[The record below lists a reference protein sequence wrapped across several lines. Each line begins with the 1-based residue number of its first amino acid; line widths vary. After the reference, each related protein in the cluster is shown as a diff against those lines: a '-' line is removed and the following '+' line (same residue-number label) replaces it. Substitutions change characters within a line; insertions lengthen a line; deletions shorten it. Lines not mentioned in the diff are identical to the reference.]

1 MGKAKGRGRGKSFAK
16 PAPKATLRRSPRK
29 RDEGIVNSLA
39 GQPANPL
46 SNPFPNPPGNP
57 LALVSDYALDD
68 DFSSQDNHESE
79 LSEDDSGLDVYEF
92 PPDAY
97 LELLYK
103 DSVRPRRASVL

>member
-1 MGKAKGRGRGKSFAK
+1 V
-16 PAPKATLRRSPRK
+16 
-29 RDEGIVNSLA
+29 D
-39 GQPANPL
+39 QPANPL

-57 LALVSDYALDD
+57 LALVSDYASDDDD

-79 LSEDDSGLDVYEF
+79 LSENDSGLDVCEF

-103 DSVRPRRASVL
+103 DSVSSTPGLRVVEVLPYALYLTLYFVQDLRRVYFTVKWLKR